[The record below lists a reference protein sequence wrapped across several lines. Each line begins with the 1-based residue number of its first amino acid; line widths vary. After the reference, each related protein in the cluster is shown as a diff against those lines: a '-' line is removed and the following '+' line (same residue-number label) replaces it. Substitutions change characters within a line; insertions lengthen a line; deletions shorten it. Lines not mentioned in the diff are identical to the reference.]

1 MYQMAY
7 MSEVAYVYDEMYA
20 QQGLYEEGALFYN
33 TYPQL
38 TPMYASGYADF
49 IISSLITDTDI
60 TIEAE
65 EEVTQEQENKLND
78 LAQQTY
84 DEQLAA
90 AQTGGQVTVDGV
102 ACTSSDRTYSFLLE
116 GIEYRAKVV
125 KLEVEIE
132 SNKSRIK

>member
-1 MYQMAY
+1 MNLN
-7 MSEVAYVYDEMYA
+7 VAKGWCRA
-20 QQGLYEEGALFYN
+20 ALYN
-33 TYPQL
+33 TYLQL
-38 TPMYASGYADF
+38 TPMYASDYADF